1 MWLVDRLNRVYSLRT
16 EGHDIMN
23 QHSRRNARAIAIAKA
38 DDSRTQKILAL
49 TYTAAAVL
57 TAAAVIGLSALG
69 SF

>member
-1 MWLVDRLNRVYSLRT
+1 MLVEHLNRVYSFRT

-38 DDSRTQKILAL
+38 DDSRTQTMIAL
-49 TYTAAAVL
+49 TYTAAAFV
-57 TAAAVIGLSALG
+57 AVAGLIGISALW

>member
-1 MWLVDRLNRVYSLRT
+1 MDRLNRVYSLRT

-38 DDSRTQKILAL
+38 DDSRTQRILAL
-49 TYTAAAVL
+49 TYTAAAIL
-57 TAAAVIGLSALG
+57 TAVAILGLATLG